1 MISFNDS
8 QRFHFLNAICYGRRR
23 QADSPSNFCG
33 AQSGVFLKLFQNTP
47 VQIIDHFMIAIFI
60 HKKTLN
66 QRFWLPKTMELKVN
80 FFYFLLKFA
89 MGDFLFFYENSY
101 RNYSPGFFIF
111 IP

>member
-1 MISFNDS
+1 
-8 QRFHFLNAICYGRRR
+8 
-23 QADSPSNFCG
+23 
-33 AQSGVFLKLFQNTP
+33 
-47 VQIIDHFMIAIFI
+47 MIAIFI

-89 MGDFLFFYENSY
+89 MADFLFFYENSY